1 MNYNKKAIGERI
13 RKERESMGL
22 SQANFAKLLHFK
34 ESSRQVIGKW
44 EKGKVLPHFELM
56 LAMCSLFECE
66 LGYLLCEYD
75 CKTRVAAD
83 IKKATG
89 LTEDAINRLID
100 INNSPVQ
107 GALDTLSKMIMHEEF
122 GTLFR
127 AMHLHVCE
135 FNNKEFKMDEQH
147 ARDIAQYMKCPV
159 AEVNAYIESSSRGL
173 IETSF
178 RRMLMELK

>member
-1 MNYNKKAIGERI
+1 MELNQEAIGRRI
-13 RKERESMGL
+13 RKEREKINL
-22 SQANFAKLLHFK
+22 SQAKFAKALELE
-34 ESSRQVIGKW
+34 ESSRQFVAKW
-44 EKGKVLPHFELM
+44 EKGKALPHLSYM
-56 LAMCSLFECE
+56 YKMCELFECE

-75 CKTRVAAD
+75 CKTRVATD

-159 AEVNAYIESSSRGL
+159 AEVNAYMESSSRGL